1 MLPSVRSE
9 KVEIFTYHGKCLAG
23 FKFFDLN
30 NWCFFEVG
38 ITSRNFN
45 KTTVVVEADSQIIGV
60 KYLLNQIEEDAFI
73 TDFQLILVKK

>member
-1 MLPSVRSE
+1 MLPPVRSL

-30 NWCFFEVG
+30 NVCFFEVG

-45 KTTVVVEADSQIIGV
+45 KTTVAIEADSKIIGA
-60 KYLLNQIEEDAFI
+60 KYLLNQIEGDAFI
-73 TDFQLILVKK
+73 TDFQLMMIK